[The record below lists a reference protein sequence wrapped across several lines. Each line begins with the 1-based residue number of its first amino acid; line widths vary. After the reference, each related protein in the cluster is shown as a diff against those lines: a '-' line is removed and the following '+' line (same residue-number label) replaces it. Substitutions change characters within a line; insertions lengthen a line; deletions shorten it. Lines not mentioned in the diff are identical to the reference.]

1 MAEDLME
8 VTSASE
14 HCLLNWGREGGEHKQ
29 CSSVREKV
37 ILEKQGQRLHLQQR
51 IVLLLSF

>member
-14 HCLLNWGREGGEHKQ
+14 HCLLNWGQEGGEHKQ

-37 ILEKQGQRLHLQQR
+37 ILEKQSQRLHLKQR